1 MRALPDALQR
11 TVPTFK
17 LYGEILPWAT
27 PEPLHSELISE
38 RSGRLD
44 WHIPNHRHADLVHFV
59 YLRSGA
65 LVLQLEAG
73 RHALNGPALI
83 VVPVMAIHGFDLE
96 PGADGYSVAV
106 HKTFLDE
113 LTPPGEPFE
122 RGRHHPLAGQ
132 PQAALLDSSFSLLHA
147 EYSEPG
153 VGRDAALQGLTQVLA
168 VQIARL
174 AGVGDT
180 PQRACESKGHH
191 HLQRFQKRV
200 EQCFKQHLGIEA
212 LANELGIT
220 GTYLNQVCQRLT
232 GSNALHILHERL
244 MLEARRLLI
253 YTTLTISQVA
263 DELGFDDPA
272 YFTRFFKRHAGISP
286 KLFRQKRHA

>member
-17 LYGEILPWAT
+17 LYGEILPWAS
-27 PEPLHSELISE
+27 PEPLHSELICE

-59 YLRSGA
+59 YLRSGH
-65 LVLQLEAG
+65 LVVQLEAA

-96 PGADGYSVAV
+96 PGADGYSVAIQ
-106 HKTFLDE
+106 KTFLDE
-113 LTPPGEPFE
+113 LIAPGEAFA
-122 RGRHHPLAGQ
+122 RGEHYPLADH
-132 PQAALLDSSFSLLHA
+132 PQAGVLDALFSLLHN
-147 EYSEPG
+147 EYTGSG
-153 VGRDAALQGLTQVLA
+153 MGRDAALQGVVQVLS
-168 VQIARL
+168 VQIGRL
-174 AGVGDT
+174 SGSGDT
-180 PQRACESKGHH
+180 PPRVDSKGLH

-200 EQCFKQHLGIEA
+200 EQCFKQHVAIEV

-232 GSNALHILHERL
+232 GSSALHILHDRL

-272 YFTRFFKRHAGISP
+272 YFTRFFKRHAAISP
-286 KLFRQKRHA
+286 KVFRQKRGA